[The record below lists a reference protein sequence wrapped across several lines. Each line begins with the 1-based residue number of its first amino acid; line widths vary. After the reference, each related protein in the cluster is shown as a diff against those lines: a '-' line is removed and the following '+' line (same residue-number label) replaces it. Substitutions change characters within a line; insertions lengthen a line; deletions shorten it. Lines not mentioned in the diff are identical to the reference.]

1 MNYHFLLPCDI
12 VFRQLYPESEVVDV
26 FAQEEGADLPV
37 LGERNFRGDYYKLI
51 VDIIEEH
58 FSVQRKGFQIVI
70 DEIIIVVL
78 GSMQIHSCPVTA
90 VNCFH
95 FFTYLLSIK
104 NVQVEPKDNA
114 KRIVQLL
121 DASFVLKTFIHRHI
135 HL

>member
-1 MNYHFLLPCDI
+1 MNHHFLLPCDI

-78 GSMQIHSCPVTA
+78 GSM
-90 VNCFH
+90 
-95 FFTYLLSIK
+95 
-104 NVQVEPKDNA
+104 
-114 KRIVQLL
+114 
-121 DASFVLKTFIHRHI
+121 
-135 HL
+135 

>member
-1 MNYHFLLPCDI
+1 MNHHFLLPYDI

-37 LGERNFRGDYYKLI
+37 LGERNLRCDYYKLI

-78 GSMQIHSCPVTA
+78 GSM
-90 VNCFH
+90 
-95 FFTYLLSIK
+95 
-104 NVQVEPKDNA
+104 
-114 KRIVQLL
+114 
-121 DASFVLKTFIHRHI
+121 
-135 HL
+135 